1 MPIID
6 DKKLYEKAKEEE
18 LRKYSNPE
26 KVQEKAK
33 KMGLNPVGISTK
45 KDKKYMIMDNHG
57 DVKHFGQMLYHDFT
71 KTNDEKKREAFK
83 NRNWRWEHADKYSP
97 AWFSWNLLW

>member
-1 MPIID
+1 MSIID

-26 KVQEKAK
+26 KVQEKEK

-57 DVKHFGQMLYHDFT
+57 DVKHFGMMGFKDFT
-71 KTNDEKKREAFK
+71 KTEDEKKRKSFRS
-83 NRNWRWEHADKYSP
+83 RNWRWEHADKYSP
-97 AWFSWNLLW
+97 AYLSFHLLW